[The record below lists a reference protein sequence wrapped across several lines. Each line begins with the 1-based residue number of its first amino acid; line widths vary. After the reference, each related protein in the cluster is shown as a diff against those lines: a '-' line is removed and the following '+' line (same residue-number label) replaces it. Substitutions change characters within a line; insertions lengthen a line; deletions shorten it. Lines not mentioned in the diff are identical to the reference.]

1 MHLLQSR
8 VGESGSITVR
18 RLRRCV
24 SSSAA
29 KMSFVA
35 QLVAEAD
42 ALHEHAAALNKEE
55 RFDEAKQA

>member
-1 MHLLQSR
+1 M
-8 VGESGSITVR
+8 
-18 RLRRCV
+18 

-29 KMSFVA
+29 KMSSVA